1 MRSRNTPRV
10 PATGDAGELEN
21 WLHGLTDGEPTAR
34 RLRRRL
40 DADGPRHDATCT
52 VCEGTAT
59 GKIYFGLDGDLPGRL
74 SA

>member
-1 MRSRNTPRV
+1 MRSRNENRV
-10 PATGDAGELEN
+10 DPAGAEGELES

-59 GKIYFGLDGDLPGRL
+59 GKIYFGLDGDLHGRL